1 MRIGKLSLA
10 VALSALVPASAASA
24 ASIVT
29 DFLTSPSQANP
40 QGDGWRYYTGIDTAS
55 RTGSYTLLPLFD
67 TAAFVNSSGVEAWV
81 NSTDGANFLDIVG
94 VGKNTNGVTTVDVP
108 PGGIYMHPAG
118 AAAGAVSTS
127 YLIAT
132 TGIYSVAVT
141 LADLATGTGFGS
153 DGIQWFLDRNSS
165 AGNLASGTIANAGA
179 AQGYSNALLSLT
191 AGDELD
197 LIVSSGALNNAAF
210 DTTGITFTINQIPE
224 PASLSLL
231 GLVIPMFMRR
241 RRA

>member
-55 RTGSYTLLPLFD
+55 RTGSYTLLPTFD
-67 TAAFVNSSGVEAWV
+67 TTAFIDSAGVQAWV
-81 NSTDGANFLDIVG
+81 NAIGAFDDITG
-94 VGKNTNGVTTVDVP
+94 VGKNTNGGTTVNVP
-108 PGGIYMHPAG
+108 AGGIYMHPAG
-118 AAAGAVSTS
+118 VAAGAVSTS
-127 YLIAT
+127 YLIPT

-141 LADLATGTGFGS
+141 IADLATGTDFGS

-165 AGNLASGTIANAGA
+165 AGNLASGTIANAGT
-179 AQGYSNALLSLT
+179 AQSYSNALLSLT